1 MNSRTVVIGF
11 SGVSLPL
18 GDMPFLREWSASG
31 LRAGLTFPSAI
42 SSVAAWTS
50 IVTGLSPA
58 QHGIFDL
65 YRRQSPG
72 SQQLRV
78 LASRDISCE
87 TIWAALDR
95 QGLKATILN
104 YPMTFPA
111 PKIEGQVLPGS
122 WVSAKRLKLGCYPSD
137 LYGELGAL
145 QGVDLNDL
153 TAEPLLRVLSY
164 LMENKPSDLSVQLV
178 RDRGPL
184 DFAAIDRHLERVVTA
199 AGPNATVLLISEPSI
214 NTKEF
219 SANLWLAQHG
229 YLAWSSSSNPS
240 AVDGKVLETADLNRQ
255 SAMIDWTKTQAWCPP
270 AGGNGIFIVR
280 QDAAH
285 PAGPPDSEYEGF
297 RTRLMEELSSID
309 VVSRV
314 WKQEELCAGPFQEL
328 APDLMIEW
336 SGGAEGLLLGSGP
349 AIKRGLPLTR
359 MPLSSITPI
368 LLYTLGL
375 QMPGDI
381 EGCVPAEILDPAWV
395 ESHPVVSAASGSNR
409 EADKPIIDPKDEE
422 EILRR
427 LRGLGYLE

>member
-18 GDMPFLREWSASG
+18 PDMPFLREWSASG
-31 LRAGLTFPSAI
+31 LRAGLTFPPAV
-42 SSVAAWTS
+42 SSVGAWTS
-50 IVTGLSPA
+50 LVTGLTPA
-58 QHGIFDL
+58 QHGIFDF

-87 TIWAALDR
+87 TIWAALDH

-111 PKIEGQVLPGS
+111 PKIEGQVMPGS

-145 QGVDLNDL
+145 EGVDLNEP
-153 TAEPLLRVLSY
+153 TAEPLLRVLVH
-164 LMENKPSDLSVQLV
+164 LMEKKPSDLSVLLV
-178 RDRGPL
+178 RDKGPL
-184 DFAAIDRHLERVVTA
+184 DFVAIDGHLERVIQA
-199 AGPNATVLLISEPSI
+199 AGPDATILLISEPAVD
-214 NTKEF
+214 TKEF
-219 SANLWLAQHG
+219 SANHWLAQHG
-229 YLAWSSSSNPS
+229 YLAWTSSSNG

-255 SAMIDWTKTQAWCPP
+255 AALIDWTKTQAWCPP

-280 QDAAH
+280 QDATH
-285 PAGPPDSEYEGF
+285 PAGLPDDEYEGF
-297 RTRLMEELSSID
+297 CTRLMEELSSVD
-309 VVSRV
+309 VISRV
-314 WKQEELCAGPFQEL
+314 WKQEELYAGPFQEL

-336 SGGAEGLLLGSGP
+336 KGSADGIILGGGP
-349 AIKRGLPLTR
+349 AMKRGMPFTR
-359 MPLSSITPI
+359 MPFSSIAPI

-375 QMPGDI
+375 QMPGDL

-395 ESHPVVSAASGSNR
+395 ESHPVLYAASSNR
-409 EADKPIIDPKDEE
+409 EADKPMIDPKDEE

>member
-18 GDMPFLREWSASG
+18 RDMPFVCEWSASG
-31 LRAGLTFPSAI
+31 LRAGLTFPPAI

-58 QHGIFDL
+58 QHGIFDF

-95 QGLKATILN
+95 QGLKATVLN

-145 QGVDLNDL
+145 DGVDLNEL
-153 TAEPLLRVLSY
+153 TAEPLLRMLVY
-164 LMENKPSDLSVQLV
+164 LMENKPSDLSVLLV
-178 RDRGPL
+178 RDKGLL
-184 DFAAIDRHLERVVTA
+184 DFAAIDRHLEHVIQA
-199 AGPNATVLLISEPSI
+199 AGPDATVLLISEPAVDGKKFST
-214 NTKEF
+214 NT
-219 SANLWLAQHG
+219 WLAEHG
-229 YLAWSSSSNPS
+229 YLAWMASSNPGT
-240 AVDGKVLETADLNRQ
+240 VDGKVLETADLNRQ
-255 SAMIDWTKTQAWCPP
+255 AALIDWTKTQAWCPP
-270 AGGNGIFIVR
+270 AGGNGLFIVR
-280 QDAAH
+280 QDATH
-285 PAGPPDSEYEGF
+285 PAGLRDDEYEGF
-297 RTRLMEELSSID
+297 RTRLMEELPSSD
-309 VVSRV
+309 VISRV

-336 SGGAEGLLLGSGP
+336 SGGAEGILLGRGP
-349 AIKRGLPLTR
+349 AMKRGMPLTR
-359 MPLSSITPI
+359 MPLSSIAPI

-375 QMPGDI
+375 QMPGDL
-381 EGCVPAEILDPAWV
+381 EGCIPAEILDPAWV
-395 ESHPVVSAASGSNR
+395 ESHPVLVAASGSNR
-409 EADKPIIDPKDEE
+409 EADKPLIEPKDEE